1 MAPRPSYIPQASWT
15 DTYGNPAGS
24 QVYNPYTT
32 SQQNSWNGSGLPSYQ
47 PTAGTPAYASPGYGS
62 YLNTQQQDLANSLQK
77 QGVSLKTTGTDSGGD
92 TNPFTWRDGVGI
104 GFDTAKVLTGIGSIL
119 SQRNMAKKQ
128 LDFAKEQFNYN
139 RQANERNWQAQV
151 KAYNTSLYDKYRHR
165 GSYEQGDINAYNS
178 EYEKNK
184 MDNQPL

>member
-1 MAPRPSYIPQASWT
+1 MARPTYIPQANWT
-15 DTYGNPAGS
+15 DAYGNPAGS
-24 QVYNPYTT
+24 QVYNPYTIA
-32 SQQNSWNGSGLPSYQ
+32 QQNSWNESGLPSYQ
-47 PTAGTPAYASPGYGS
+47 PIDNAPHYASPGYGS
-62 YLNTQQQDLANSLQK
+62 YLNTQQRDLANALKK
-77 QGVSLKTTGTDSGGD
+77 QNVDLSSTGADS
-92 TNPFTWRDGVGI
+92 NNSASSFTWRDGLGI
-104 GFDTAKVLTGIGSIL
+104 GLDTAKLLTGIGSII

-165 GSYEQGDINAYNS
+165 GSYEQGDLNAYNS
-178 EYEKNK
+178 EYERNK

>member
-1 MAPRPSYIPQASWT
+1 MARPTYIPQANWT
-15 DTYGNPAGS
+15 DAYGNSAGS
-24 QVYNPYTT
+24 QLYNPYTIA
-32 SQQNSWNGSGLPSYQ
+32 QQNSWNDSGLPSYQ
-47 PTAGTPAYASPGYGS
+47 PIDNAPAPVSPGYGS
-62 YLNTQQQDLANSLQK
+62 YLNTQQQDLANSLKK
-77 QGVSLKTTGTDSGGD
+77 QGVSLSSTGADSNNGD
-92 TNPFTWRDGVGI
+92 NSFTWRDGLGI
-104 GFDTAKVLTGIGSIL
+104 GFDAAKVLAGIGSVI

-178 EYEKNK
+178 EYERNK
-184 MDNQPL
+184 MNNQPL

>member
-1 MAPRPSYIPQASWT
+1 MARPTYIPQANWT
-15 DTYGNPAGS
+15 DAYGNPAGS
-24 QVYNPYTT
+24 QVYNPYTVP
-32 SQQNSWNGSGLPSYQ
+32 QQNSWNDSELPSYQ
-47 PTAGTPAYASPGYGS
+47 PIDGAPAYASPGYGS
-62 YLNTQQQDLANSLQK
+62 YLNNQQRDLANALKK
-77 QGVSLKTTGTDSGGD
+77 QNVDLSKTGVDSNSD
-92 TNPFTWRDGVGI
+92 NSFTWRDGLGI
-104 GFDTAKVLTGIGSIL
+104 GFDAAKVLSGIGSII

-178 EYEKNK
+178 EYERNK
-184 MDNQPL
+184 MNNQPL